1 MNNLPSTIQVAVL
14 LTCFNRKEKTLSC
27 LKNLEAQKLLNNV
40 RLSVVLVDDGSSD
53 GTSDAVRGNYPDVL
67 VVEGEG
73 DLYWNQ
79 GMRLAWNT
87 ALKQQDF
94 DYFLL
99 LNDDTELHDD
109 AISRLLDVAKDI
121 KNVNEKPGIIIGST
135 IDPVTKEHTY
145 GGNNQL
151 KTLLWKGFRFA
162 RVKPGEVPLRC
173 DTFNANCV
181 LICNEIVNDIGI
193 LSDRFTHGMGD
204 FDYGLRAREK
214 GFFCWIAPGYAGT
227 CSMNEIISTWVDPS
241 ISLRKRNELQKT
253 PKGMPTDEWLYF
265 VKRHA
270 GFMWVLAWLQLK
282 LRLYF
287 PRAWSIL
294 KKLRNNAV

>member
-1 MNNLPSTIQVAVL
+1 MNNLSSPVQVAVL
-14 LTCFNRKEKTLSC
+14 LTCFNRKDKTLRC
-27 LKNLEAQKLLNNV
+27 LENLAVQKLPENV

-53 GTSDAVRGNYPDVL
+53 GTSDAVRNNYPDVI

-87 ALKQQDF
+87 ALKQQHF

-99 LNDDTELHDD
+99 LNDDTELYCD
-109 AISRLLDVAKDI
+109 AISRLL
-121 KNVNEKPGIIIGST
+121 NVEKEIRETSEKTGVIVGST
-135 IDPVTKEHTY
+135 IDSFTKLHTY

-151 KTLLWKGFRFA
+151 KTLFWKGFRFS

-181 LICNEIVNDIGI
+181 LISNEIVKDIGI

-214 GFFCWIAPGYAGT
+214 GSFCWIAPGYIGT
-227 CSMNEIISTWVDPS
+227 CSINEITSTWLDPS
-241 ISLRKRNELQKT
+241 MPLKQRNKLQKT
-253 PKGMPTDEWLYF
+253 PKGMPTSEWLYF
-265 VKRHA
+265 VKRHT

-287 PRAWSIL
+287 PRAWTL
-294 KKLRNNAV
+294 LRKLRGSSV